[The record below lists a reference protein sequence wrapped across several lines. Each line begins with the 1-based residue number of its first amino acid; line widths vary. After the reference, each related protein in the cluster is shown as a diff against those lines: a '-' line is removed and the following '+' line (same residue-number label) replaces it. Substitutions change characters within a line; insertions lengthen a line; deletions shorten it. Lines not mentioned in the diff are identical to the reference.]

1 MRRSQ
6 LAARVG
12 ARRARFSVSMIALL
26 ACAPAVPLSAC
37 SSAADTPTRG
47 SESVGSV
54 GLELQAGSV
63 TLNTIKYTILG
74 NGFARID
81 YLLDVSNSTS
91 IQAIIG
97 GIPAGAGYTLTLSGV
112 DAGGSGATCTG
123 ETTFDII
130 AGQTTTAPIQLECRV
145 PSTTGSVTVNGSVN
159 VCPKVDGISLE
170 PAQTTVGHTVL
181 ATSFASDLDQG
192 PSPLSYVWS
201 TSSGSVTPSADSTAA
216 TVLCTVPGPLT
227 LTLTVSDGDCTDTA
241 SQVITCAADG
251 ASAPTAD
258 DPNTPGDDRA
268 GYVACGYV
276 AVPTCGPGTF
286 CCAVTDNGDA
296 ACASNASECPDQIG
310 AVHCDGPEDCPAGDF
325 CVVYKETSCTPADNA
340 GFYYGVKCHTSAD
353 CPGGASCDGSGNCAI
368 LGGSPL

>member
-6 LAARVG
+6 STARVG
-12 ARRARFSVSMIALL
+12 GRRARFSASMLALL
-26 ACAPAVPLSAC
+26 ACTAAIPLSAC
-37 SSAADTPTRG
+37 SSGADTPTQD

-112 DAGGSGATCTG
+112 DAAGSGATCTG

-130 AGQTTTAPIQLECRV
+130 AGQTTTAPIELECRV
-145 PSTTGSVTVNGSVN
+145 PSTTGSVIVNGSVN

-170 PAQTTVGHTVL
+170 PSQTTVGHTVL
-181 ATSFASDLDQG
+181 ATAFASDLDQG

-201 TSSGSVTPSADSTAA
+201 SSSGSVTPSADSTSA
-216 TVLCTVPGPLT
+216 TVLCTVSGPIT
-227 LTLTVSDGDCTDTA
+227 LSFTVSDGDCTDTA
-241 SQVITCAADG
+241 SQVITCAAGG
-251 ASAPTAD
+251 ASPTAD

-276 AVPTCGPGTF
+276 AVPTCGPATF
-286 CCAVTDNGDA
+286 CCAVTGNGDA
-296 ACASNASECPDQIG
+296 ACASSDSECPDQIG
-310 AVHCDGPEDCPAGDF
+310 SVHCDGPEDCASGTF
-325 CVVYKETSCTPADNA
+325 CGQYKDTFCTSGG
-340 GFYYGVKCHTSAD
+340 GFIYNVKCHVDAD
-353 CPGGASCDGSGNCAI
+353 CPGGVGCDSTGNCPPMS
-368 LGGSPL
+368 GSPL